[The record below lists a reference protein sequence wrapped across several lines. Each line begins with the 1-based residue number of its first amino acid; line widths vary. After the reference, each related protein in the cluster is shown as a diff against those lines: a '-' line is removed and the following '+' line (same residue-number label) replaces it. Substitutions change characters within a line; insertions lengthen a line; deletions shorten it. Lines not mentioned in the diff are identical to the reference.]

1 MSYNGSGTF
10 VINTAGQPVVSGS
23 TITSTAFNLLTADLG
38 TGLSTALTKD
48 GQTTPTGNIK
58 MGAYKIVNLAKGT
71 VSTDAVNYG
80 QLQSSVTQLLTV
92 TGTDTYAGTASPTYT
107 AYVAGDLFNF
117 VVPNTNTGAATL
129 NIDTLGAK
137 AITRTGA
144 VALVAGDL
152 IATQIAQVVYDGTR
166 FQLLN
171 GNSFTNLGVSG
182 NLAFSGTANRITGD
196 FSNATVANRVS
207 FKTSTID
214 NNTVVSVIPNGTA
227 TTTNVIAYNNSDPTN
242 AAFASIGAIGA
253 TDTRI
258 QSGITG
264 TGTYLPLSIYTSGA
278 SQFGIA
284 TTGIITVP
292 NTINYTNTAVTVAA
306 NAGTV
311 PVTKRTNTF
320 TNSSAATMT
329 ITMATASAV
338 DGQLTL
344 VRIYD
349 FSAVAQT
356 ITWVNTEN
364 SGVSVPTTS
373 NGSTTLPKTVG
384 FMYNNATSKWR
395 CIASV

>member
-1 MSYNGSGTF
+1 MLRCNGSGTNDALRMVLRIWNTGLLCWFGKSMASPVKTTVYALFTGDAILSYNGSGTF
-10 VINTAGQPVVSGS
+10 VINTAGQPVVSGT
-23 TITSTAFNLLTADLG
+23 TITSAAFNLLTADLG

-48 GQTTPTGNIK
+48 GQTTPTANIK
-58 MGAYKIVNLAKGT
+58 MGGYKIVNLAKGT

-144 VALVAGDL
+144 VALVAGDM

-166 FQLLN
+166 FQLLD
-171 GNSFTNLGVSG
+171 GNSFTNLR
-182 NLAFSGTANRITGD
+182 ASGTLGVTGAATLSSTLGVTGAATLSAALTYGGVTL
-196 FSNATVANRVS
+196 SNAV
-207 FKTSTID
+207 
-214 NNTVVSVIPNGTA
+214 
-227 TTTNVIAYNNSDPTN
+227 
-242 AAFASIGAIGA
+242 
-253 TDTRI
+253 
-258 QSGITG
+258 TG
-264 TGTYLPLSIYTSGA
+264 TGKMVLDTAPTLA
-278 SQFGIA
+278 GIVTA
-284 TTGIITVP
+284 PG
-292 NTINYTNTAVTVAA
+292 TINYTNLAVTVVS

-311 PVTKRTNTF
+311 PITTRTNTF
-320 TNSSAATMT
+320 TNSSAASMT

-364 SGVSVPTTS
+364 SSAIAPVTS